1 MAVGGVS
8 VDIVLRPVKGASM
21 ATSQRLSRGF
31 HRLALFL
38 AAIPLFVGGYLS
50 VVHAVGEASEPPE
63 EVWSRPALIVEGFGT
78 VPMPLGFDRL
88 TRDEQDELVDQL
100 EASLRPQ
107 WWANFS
113 KALGISLA
121 ITLAASLAV
130 YGVVRAIGWVIG
142 GFAAS

>member
-1 MAVGGVS
+1 PIEDSPGSRFM
-8 VDIVLRPVKGASM
+8 D
-21 ATSQRLSRGF
+21 ATRISRGF
-31 HRLALFL
+31 HWLALFL
-38 AAIPLFVGGYLS
+38 AATSLLVGGYFS
-50 VVHAVGEASEPPE
+50 VIYAVGEASMPPA
-63 EVWSRPALIVEGFGT
+63 EVWSRPALIIEGFGT

-100 EASLRPQ
+100 AASLRPQ

-113 KALGISLA
+113 KALGVSLA

>member
-1 MAVGGVS
+1 M
-8 VDIVLRPVKGASM
+8 D
-21 ATSQRLSRGF
+21 ATRISRGF
-31 HRLALFL
+31 HWLALFL
-38 AAIPLFVGGYLS
+38 AATLLLVGGYVS
-50 VVHAVGEASEPPE
+50 VSYAVGEASMPPA
-63 EVWSRPALIVEGFGT
+63 EVWSKPALIIEGFGT

-100 EASLRPQ
+100 AASLRPE

-113 KALGISLA
+113 KALGVSLA

>member
-1 MAVGGVS
+1 MDAMR
-8 VDIVLRPVKGASM
+8 IR
-21 ATSQRLSRGF
+21 RGF

-38 AAIPLFVGGYLS
+38 AAIPLLVGGYFS
-50 VVHAVGEASEPPE
+50 VIYAVREASEPPA
-63 EVWSRPALIVEGFGT
+63 EVWSKPALKIEGFGT
-78 VPMPLGFDRL
+78 VPMPLGFERL

-100 EASLRPQ
+100 ATSLRPQ

-121 ITLAASLAV
+121 ITLAASLTV

>member
-1 MAVGGVS
+1 
-8 VDIVLRPVKGASM
+8 
-21 ATSQRLSRGF
+21 
-31 HRLALFL
+31 
-38 AAIPLFVGGYLS
+38 
-50 VVHAVGEASEPPE
+50 
-63 EVWSRPALIVEGFGT
+63 
-78 VPMPLGFDRL
+78 MPLGFDRL

-100 EASLRPQ
+100 AASLRPQ

-113 KALGISLA
+113 KALGTSLA

>member
-1 MAVGGVS
+1 M
-8 VDIVLRPVKGASM
+8 I
-21 ATSQRLSRGF
+21 
-31 HRLALFL
+31 
-38 AAIPLFVGGYLS
+38 Y
-50 VVHAVGEASEPPE
+50 AVGEASMPPA
-63 EVWSRPALIVEGFGT
+63 EVWSRPALIIEGLGT
-78 VPMPLGFDRL
+78 VAMPLGFDRL

-100 EASLRPQ
+100 AASLRPQ

-113 KALGISLA
+113 KALGVSLA

>member
-1 MAVGGVS
+1 M
-8 VDIVLRPVKGASM
+8 D
-21 ATSQRLSRGF
+21 ATRISRGF
-31 HRLALFL
+31 HWLALFL
-38 AAIPLFVGGYLS
+38 AATSLLVGGYFS
-50 VVHAVGEASEPPE
+50 VIYAVGEASMPPA
-63 EVWSRPALIVEGFGT
+63 EVWSRPALIIEGLGT

-100 EASLRPQ
+100 AASLRPQ

-113 KALGISLA
+113 KALGVSLA

>member
-1 MAVGGVS
+1 
-8 VDIVLRPVKGASM
+8 
-21 ATSQRLSRGF
+21 
-31 HRLALFL
+31 
-38 AAIPLFVGGYLS
+38 
-50 VVHAVGEASEPPE
+50 
-63 EVWSRPALIVEGFGT
+63 
-78 VPMPLGFDRL
+78 MPLGFERL

>member
-1 MAVGGVS
+1 MLS
-8 VDIVLRPVKGASM
+8 
-21 ATSQRLSRGF
+21 SQRVGGF
-31 HRLALFL
+31 HRLALFW

-63 EVWSRPALIVEGFGT
+63 EVWSRIVEGFGT

-100 EASLRPQ
+100 ATSLRPQ

-130 YGVVRAIGWVIG
+130 YGVVRAIGWVVG